1 MNGMRMS
8 FDPDPIRAVLF
19 DIDGTL
25 SDTDDLYAGKL
36 ARWFQPWHR
45 WLGGRDP
52 LAAARRLI
60 MRLETPV
67 NELYEWLDRLYLIK
81 GLYALSQPLRE
92 LVKSKGHFVVIPGIH
107 ELLESLHA
115 HYPLAVVTS
124 RGERGTYAF
133 LRQFDLEK
141 YFQVIVTAQSCRKT
155 KPHPQPLLLAAA
167 GLQVDISSCVMVGDT
182 TVDVRAGKAA
192 GCRTVA
198 VLCGFGEKPELQ
210 QAGADVILERTPDLA
225 TILRPQWTES
235 RRP

>member
-25 SDTDDLYAGKL
+25 SYTDDLYAGKL
-36 ARWFQPWHR
+36 ARWFQPWQR

-52 LAAARRLI
+52 LTAARRLI

-67 NELYEWLDRLYLIK
+67 NELYEWLDRFYLIK

-107 ELLESLHA
+107 ELLENLHT
-115 HYPLAVVTS
+115 HYLLAVVTS
-124 RGERGTYAF
+124 RGERGAYAF

-155 KPHPQPLLLAAA
+155 KPHPQPLLFAAA

-198 VLCGFGEKPELQ
+198 VLCGFGDKPELQ
-210 QAGADVILERTPDLA
+210 QAGADVILESTPDLA
-225 TILRPQWTES
+225 AILRP
-235 RRP
+235 R